1 MLTHLVIRR
10 SEWLRGEPLKSCL
23 LRGDGKR
30 CCVGIYLAALGVPDR
45 VLRPRGGRATARSVF
60 LEDPDWFPESASWLV
75 HDWLD
80 SQVAHELY
88 AVNDSTTIDK
98 HEIEANIAA
107 LFASQGITVEFT
119 DE

>member
-10 SEWLRGEPLKSCL
+10 SEWLRGEPLHSFL
-23 LRGDGKR
+23 LRRDGKR
-30 CCVGIYLAALGVPDR
+30 CCVGIYLAALGFPDE
-45 VLRPRGGRATARSVF
+45 VLRGLPTARSVF
-60 LEDPDWFPESASWLV
+60 LEEPDAFPESARWLIR
-75 HDWLD
+75 DWLD
-80 SQVAHELY
+80 SHVAHELY
-88 AVNDSTTIDK
+88 AINDSTTIDQ